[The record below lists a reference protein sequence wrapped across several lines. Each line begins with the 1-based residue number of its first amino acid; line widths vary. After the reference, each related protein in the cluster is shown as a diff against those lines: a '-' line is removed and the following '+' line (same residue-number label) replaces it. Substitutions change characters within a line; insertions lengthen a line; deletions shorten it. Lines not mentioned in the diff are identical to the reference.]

1 LIKFGFQNIFPNTK
15 TEKDKKIG
23 KGKKKDER
31 NQAGQ
36 MASQSQINKV
46 ATHTRA
52 YGAHQSSST
61 ALCGVRAGFFF
72 FLFLTCGPHCHIIVI
87 KLEQRTDTPQDCVR
101 FQFPIPN

>member
-52 YGAHQSSST
+52 RTARTKVAAQQYVVFLQVSFSSY
-61 ALCGVRAGFFF
+61 F
-72 FLFLTCGPHCHIIVI
+72 
-87 KLEQRTDTPQDCVR
+87 
-101 FQFPIPN
+101 